1 MPFAG
6 WRLSDPRLTYFV
18 RAIWLADRN
27 VDSFY
32 PVIRL
37 PIDRTRSNGEM
48 PGVATV
54 DRAVPRPKAEPAT
67 AGRRLSGAP
76 AEASERSE
84 RSAVSDNYAAF
95 FFGWIRPRSIKSSAI
110 CTALSAAPLRRLSE
124 TIHID
129 RPFSMVE
136 SSRMRE
142 MKVESSP
149 AESSG
154 VM

>member
-1 MPFAG
+1 MAG
-6 WRLSDPRLTYFV
+6 PYGCPP
-18 RAIWLADRN
+18 N
-27 VDSFY
+27 VNRIPPS
-32 PVIRL
+32 IRQ
-37 PIDRTRSNGEM
+37 PIDRIRTNGESR
-48 PGVATV
+48 AWRRWTV
-54 DRAVPRPKAEPAT
+54 RIPRPKAEPAT

-84 RSAVSDNYAAF
+84 RSAVSENYAAF

-110 CTALSAAPLRRLSE
+110 CTAFSAAPLRRLSD

-129 RPFSMVE
+129 RPFSIVE

-142 MKVESSP
+142 MKVASSP
-149 AESSG
+149 ADSSG